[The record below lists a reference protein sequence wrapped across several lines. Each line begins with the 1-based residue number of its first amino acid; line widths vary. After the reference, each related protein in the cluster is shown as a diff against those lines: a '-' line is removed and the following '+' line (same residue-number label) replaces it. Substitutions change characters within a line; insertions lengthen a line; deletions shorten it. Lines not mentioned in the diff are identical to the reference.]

1 MDLERIFTL
10 IVIVIIWVVSNAVRK
25 IAKPEQKED
34 QAPAAQKPGFFEILR
49 QNLADLEE
57 RSQGEE
63 SIALD
68 EYFQPQ
74 SQNDEHKQESLIEMA
89 ENAMEQR
96 ETVPP
101 SAPPEAVKPQA
112 AVIQKKPGMTK
123 RRKLQNAII
132 WAEILAPPVALRDQ

>member
-10 IVIVIIWVVSNAVRK
+10 IVILIIWVVSNAIRK
-25 IAKPEQKED
+25 IAKPEQKD
-34 QAPAAQKPGFFEILR
+34 QAPGAQKPGLFEILR
-49 QNLADLEE
+49 QNLAALEE
-57 RSQGEE
+57 KGKGEE

-74 SQNDEHKQESLIEMA
+74 IQTDEHKQESLIEMA

-96 ETVPP
+96 ETVAP
-101 SAPPEAVKPQA
+101 SAPPKAVKPQA
-112 AVIQKKPGMTK
+112 TIIQKKQVMTK